1 MAVADARQEPR
12 NAQASAEPLLVA
24 IEHIKKQGSLLSLV
38 PDRVQRLGLMKALT
52 KHKLVSWNAAAV
64 KYELTGVGH
73 QCLAE
78 NAKSV

>member
-38 PDRVQRLGLMKALT
+38 PDRVQRLGLMKALA
-52 KHKLVSWNAAAV
+52 KHKLVSSNAAAV
-64 KYELTGVGH
+64 KYELTGLGH
-73 QCLAE
+73 QCHAE
-78 NAKSV
+78 HAKSV

>member
-1 MAVADARQEPR
+1 VVVADTRQEPR
-12 NAQASAEPLLVA
+12 NALASAEPLLIA
-24 IEHIKKQGSLLSLV
+24 LEHIKKQGSLLSLV